1 MKTTRLS
8 RRVFLKGA
16 VVAGAGLTMGFD
28 LAGGRRA
35 LAQTEPFVPNA
46 WIRITPDDIVTV
58 IVGKSD
64 MGQGVLTSMP
74 MLIAEEL
81 EADWSKIRTEQAPA
95 APQVYGNPAIGGMQ
109 LTGGSTSVRSSWL
122 TLRQAQEALKNGRL
136 EEAHRLLC
144 QPAANGHKRS
154 WELLQQVAQGFV
166 ERGEAHLRHEDA
178 AAAWNDLIAAE
189 QVGVNGSAAG
199 CLRQAL
205 TRLGLAEIR
214 SLLEAG
220 EPQRAAD
227 AITQLRDRSV
237 SQPELQVLDEAAKNW
252 VLAREQAG
260 RGEFSQALQT
270 MSRVRRLLPGRIEAG
285 AWTSILCH
293 APGTIA
299 RSHAATRLA

>member
-122 TLRQAQEALKNGRL
+122 TLRQAGAAAKEMLVEAAARQWGVDPAAPGHFRRRAILPKPEQRLIGLRAHEGCWTVATPCDHRSRPQGQQEREISQLTHDGRL
-136 EEAHRLLC
+136 RV
-144 QPAANGHKRS
+144 S
-154 WELLQQVAQGFV
+154 WFAD
-166 ERGEAHLRHEDA
+166 ADSA
-178 AAAWNDLIAAE
+178 AA
-189 QVGVNGSAAG
+189 
-199 CLRQAL
+199 
-205 TRLGLAEIR
+205 
-214 SLLEAG
+214 
-220 EPQRAAD
+220 
-227 AITQLRDRSV
+227 
-237 SQPELQVLDEAAKNW
+237 
-252 VLAREQAG
+252 
-260 RGEFSQALQT
+260 
-270 MSRVRRLLPGRIEAG
+270 
-285 AWTSILCH
+285 
-293 APGTIA
+293 
-299 RSHAATRLA
+299 